1 MASAADDNPQISTP
15 VLQGQG
21 SGSGVAAEVLIA
33 RLGLQPHPEGGWF
46 RELHRAEGQ
55 VRRQGDGQQ
64 RSGLTL
70 IVYLLQRGER
80 SRWHRVRGSDE
91 IWLHAGGAP
100 LDLWTLP
107 PEGGRARLI
116 GLGSLT
122 DSDPL
127 NGGEGPGA
135 TRGAISGPRPE
146 ATGGAG
152 KGGEAA
158 RPDGENGA
166 GERDGGER
174 SDDEPSRVIRADWWQ
189 AARSRGDWTLVHCAV
204 GPGFAFED
212 FEILALQPAAQR
224 PPGARLDLL

>member
-1 MASAADDNPQISTP
+1 MTSAPSDDPSDSTP
-15 VLQGQG
+15 VLPGQG
-21 SGSGVAAEVLIA
+21 VVPGPAAGALIA

-46 RELHRAEGQ
+46 RELYRAEGAVQ
-55 VRRQGDGQQ
+55 RQWDGQQ

-100 LDLWTLP
+100 LDLWALP
-107 PEGGRARLI
+107 PEGGQPQLL

-122 DSDPL
+122 E
-127 NGGEGPGA
+127 EGPG
-135 TRGAISGPRPE
+135 
-146 ATGGAG
+146 GG
-152 KGGEAA
+152 
-158 RPDGENGA
+158 DG
-166 GERDGGER
+166 DQ
-174 SDDEPSRVIRADWWQ
+174 PSRVIQADWWQ
-189 AARSRGDWTLVHCAV
+189 AARSRGDWSLVHCAV

-224 PPGARLDLL
+224 PPGAREDLL

>member
-1 MASAADDNPQISTP
+1 MASTADNDPQTSTP
-15 VLQGQG
+15 VLQRQG
-21 SGSGVAAEVLIA
+21 SGGGPAAEALIA
-33 RLGLQPHPEGGWF
+33 GLGLQPHPEGGWF
-46 RELHRAEGQ
+46 RELHRAEETVQ
-55 VRRQGDGQQ
+55 RQRDGQP

-107 PEGGRARLI
+107 PDGGRTRLL

-122 DSDPL
+122 EAGLGGDGESP
-127 NGGEGPGA
+127 GEG
-135 TRGAISGPRPE
+135 RGWLASCGPRE
-146 ATGGAG
+146 GDGGA
-152 KGGEAA
+152 AA
-158 RPDGENGA
+158 
-166 GERDGGER
+166 RDGGE
-174 SDDEPSRVIRADWWQ
+174 SDEGERGRDEPSRVIRADWWQ

-212 FEILALQPAAQR
+212 FEILALLPSAQR
-224 PPGARLDLL
+224 PPGAREDLI